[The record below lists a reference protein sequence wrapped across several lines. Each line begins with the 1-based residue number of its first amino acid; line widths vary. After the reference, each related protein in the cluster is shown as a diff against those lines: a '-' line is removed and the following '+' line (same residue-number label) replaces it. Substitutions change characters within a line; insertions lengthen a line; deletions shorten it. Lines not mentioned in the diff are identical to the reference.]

1 MSKVRLLGATLVSVA
16 AALVLTSGAFATNH
30 PGASVSNC
38 SKSGFAVDPSCLLKQ
53 KAKNTANVNQT
64 GNAQSGPATVNG
76 GNATGG
82 SVSSNGGSADGGTA
96 TAAAPWI
103 VVTKSTAKGGLATNL
118 APVQGGSSS
127 STASGGSQ
135 NANATGNGGTNSTGY
150 RRHVDGR
157 QRRERKR
164 LRWVIHRRLRSWW
177 SVHRRY
183 RVPNER

>member
-82 SVSSNGGSADGGTA
+82 TRQLHTA
-96 TAAAPWI
+96 GPPTAASPRR
-103 VVTKSTAKGGLATNL
+103 LL
-118 APVQGGSSS
+118 PGSS
-127 STASGGSQ
+127 
-135 NANATGNGGTNSTGY
+135 
-150 RRHVDGR
+150 
-157 QRRERKR
+157 
-164 LRWVIHRRLRSWW
+164 
-177 SVHRRY
+177 
-183 RVPNER
+183 